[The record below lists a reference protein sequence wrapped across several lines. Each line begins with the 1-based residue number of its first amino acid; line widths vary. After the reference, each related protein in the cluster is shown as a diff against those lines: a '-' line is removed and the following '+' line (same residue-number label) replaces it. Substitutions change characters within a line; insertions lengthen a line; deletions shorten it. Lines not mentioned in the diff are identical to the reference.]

1 VSRLRRAMLGS
12 GCKRSEVGMAQ
23 DFTLDDFRRQL
34 DQIQIMGMKNLLGHM
49 PGLAEMVSDEKDPE
63 LAFSRIRKMIDAMTD
78 EERSNP
84 DLIDSRRRSR
94 IATSSSTHP
103 QEVEQFL
110 AQFHQARVDAPHG
123 KHEPLGAD
131 QAGPWFRDVP
141 RAGGG
146 AEIGAD
152 AIRRIFIPCNT

>member
-1 VSRLRRAMLGS
+1 
-12 GCKRSEVGMAQ
+12 MAQ

-110 AQFHQARVDAPHG
+110 AQFHQVRALMRHTASMSLWERIKLVLGFGTFPG
-123 KHEPLGAD
+123 QEGEPK
-131 QAGPWFRDVP
+131 
-141 RAGGG
+141 
-146 AEIGAD
+146 
-152 AIRRIFIPCNT
+152 